1 MKTCCIISAFDPM
14 TTSQFN
20 AIKALLKQGY
30 GSITLSMVNE
40 QPVQRQLVKAYIKPF
55 KKIHYQS
62 NININDYDLVVKDSD
77 DQLAHMQRVRY
88 GWYWDMPQWAANIL
102 NDSGIYYDQM
112 LRHSLKEKRYLHSL
126 SVANVCEKIA
136 KSNQLNG
143 HKAKMIGMLHDI
155 CKHMDNQTII
165 EYALKMDSNALSYP
179 MATLHAQAGAY
190 FVKEYLRIK
199 DPQIIH
205 AIQYHALG
213 EKVSPYVRM
222 VFVAD
227 KADPSR
233 GYDSSVTLNLS
244 YLNLTKGYARCKQES
259 IEFLT
264 KNHKI

>member
-1 MKTCCIISAFDPM
+1 
-14 TTSQFN
+14 
-20 AIKALLKQGY
+20 
-30 GSITLSMVNE
+30 
-40 QPVQRQLVKAYIKPF
+40 
-55 KKIHYQS
+55 
-62 NININDYDLVVKDSD
+62 
-77 DQLAHMQRVRY
+77 
-88 GWYWDMPQWAANIL
+88 
-102 NDSGIYYDQM
+102 M

-143 HKAKMIGMLHDI
+143 HKARMIGMLHDICKHMDNQTIIEYALKMDSNALSYPMATLHAQAGAYFVKELHDI